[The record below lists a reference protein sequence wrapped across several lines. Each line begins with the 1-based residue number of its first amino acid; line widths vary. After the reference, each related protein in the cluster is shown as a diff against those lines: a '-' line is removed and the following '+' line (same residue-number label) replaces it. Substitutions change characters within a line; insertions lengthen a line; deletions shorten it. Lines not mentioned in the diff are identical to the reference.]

1 MFFFCTI
8 VETKS
13 KTSLVLKRMHFQC
26 FLILFNAVFVEH
38 SLLSIKSSFVLH
50 LFRRALCAS
59 VISQDILILAW
70 LNTSLKIF
78 SYCRTLEFY
87 CNSVI
92 APSFLL
98 FMELFFLEWF
108 FLSSTNNCLISWQQG
123 YVDCQL
129 FSNLSNIY
137 LLFPCRSWP
146 LTFWSTVW
154 LDLRLPWFITGSS
167 EPRGP
172 EQSRLCQLCSWNWYG
187 VTKCSPMWARVS
199 HLSPELWKGEC
210 FNVTDL
216 LGFPRNV
223 SKNSNWFSCTK
234 HPVWLICML
243 SLPDLFITVFYLG
256 FSHLVHFFCRYYFPQ
271 LPVNWRLQLSNISH
285 IGNPEREFK
294 FCFSSFPQKASLHEK
309 VSFMCSDIFSGEGSG
324 E

>member
-1 MFFFCTI
+1 MQISRLEIASLYWGWWPKLSITELLVQSQAIGISVIFQKPNRIGFPLSEIQLVLFLPHTDFPILIKMGIILVFNQFFSVVFFCTI

-87 CNSVI
+87 YNSVI

-172 EQSRLCQLCSWNWYG
+172 EQSRLCQLCSWNW
-187 VTKCSPMWARVS
+187 
-199 HLSPELWKGEC
+199 
-210 FNVTDL
+210 
-216 LGFPRNV
+216 
-223 SKNSNWFSCTK
+223 
-234 HPVWLICML
+234 
-243 SLPDLFITVFYLG
+243 
-256 FSHLVHFFCRYYFPQ
+256 
-271 LPVNWRLQLSNISH
+271 
-285 IGNPEREFK
+285 
-294 FCFSSFPQKASLHEK
+294 
-309 VSFMCSDIFSGEGSG
+309 
-324 E
+324 

>member
-1 MFFFCTI
+1 MSIVSSSPTWAISTCFFPVGHDPWPFDQLYGWIWGCPG
-8 VETKS
+8 
-13 KTSLVLKRMHFQC
+13 
-26 FLILFNAVFVEH
+26 
-38 SLLSIKSSFVLH
+38 LS
-50 LFRRALCAS
+50 RAL
-59 VISQDILILAW
+59 
-70 LNTSLKIF
+70 LNQGAQNKADCV
-78 SYCRTLEFY
+78 SYALGIGRT
-87 CNSVI
+87 
-92 APSFLL
+92 A
-98 FMELFFLEWF
+98 
-108 FLSSTNNCLISWQQG
+108 
-123 YVDCQL
+123 
-129 FSNLSNIY
+129 
-137 LLFPCRSWP
+137 
-146 LTFWSTVW
+146 
-154 LDLRLPWFITGSS
+154 
-167 EPRGP
+167 
-172 EQSRLCQLCSWNWYG
+172 G